1 MRKEQNGMES
11 KKKYYLNE
19 NTGRLHIIGKC
30 CHTKHLPPNAK
41 CFATEDEAI
50 SSETRF
56 MSYCKKCFKE
66 K

>member
-1 MRKEQNGMES
+1 MES

-19 NTGRLHIIGKC
+19 NRRTLHIIGKC

-41 CFATEDEAI
+41 CFETEDEAI
-50 SSETRF
+50 RSETRF
-56 MSYCKKCFKE
+56 MSYCKLCFKE